1 MDPIIELAN
10 ALAHLEQQ
18 LTMQQLA
25 DVHQRR
31 VTTQLRSQV
40 WQPYA
45 SMDYAQY
52 GGTPFLRN
60 HNFEWSHHP
69 NTSWNTS
76 YNTLQ
81 SPQVQRSSLE
91 EAMDELRRTQTTFTM
106 AQPEFSRSMAKM
118 DYSQVGLPQFFY
130 PNEIS
135 QPPHERMT
143 KLEAALVEMK
153 RVHAKCE
160 TSQVQFMK
168 LTRANVQIQHTPFDS
183 LKK

>member
-1 MDPIIELAN
+1 MDPIIELTN

-18 LTMQQLA
+18 LRMRQLV
-25 DVHQRR
+25 DKHQRR
-31 VTTQLRSQV
+31 VTTQVRSQV

-52 GGTPFLRN
+52 GGTPYLSN
-60 HNFEWSHHP
+60 HNFRWSHHP

-81 SPQVQRSSLE
+81 SRQVQISSLE
-91 EAMDELRRTQTTFTM
+91 EAMDELRTQTASTM
-106 AQPEFSRSMAKM
+106 TQPEFSKSMAEM
-118 DYSQVGLPQFFY
+118 DYSQVGLSQFFY

-153 RVHAKCE
+153 VVHAECA
-160 TSQVQFMK
+160 TSQVQFM
-168 LTRANVQIQHTPFDS
+168 
-183 LKK
+183 